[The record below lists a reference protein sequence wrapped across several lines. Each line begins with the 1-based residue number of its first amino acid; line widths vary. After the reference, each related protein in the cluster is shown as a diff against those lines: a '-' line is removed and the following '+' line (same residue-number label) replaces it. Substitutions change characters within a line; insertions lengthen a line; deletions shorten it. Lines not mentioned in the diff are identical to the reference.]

1 MMDDDI
7 RNWPCEENY
16 ITHLATRRKGDAIP
30 QGVISVNPFSSNPW
44 DFPEDSWYLFEEN
57 PNEEKWEGDVTR
69 TENGFWKWSSTVTIS
84 TESTFGF
91 RNVFEFYQGNTP
103 VGTRTGWMMYQ
114 YHGRPNREQATHAQ
128 ENISLCRLL
137 WQNMERAN
145 SSRPNNS
152 PSACA
157 DFCTS
162 EPEMITIKEA
172 REAGGNVL
180 VNVSQDSFIELK
192 DLMSSD
198 GEISELYG
206 FSDRDFL
213 EFNDILISDTAS
225 TSSENSSDMS
235 VNSED
240 YFNIGDMLRMIARDG
255 PVSAEE
261 EKDDCVSS
269 FTGPVQ
275 YDQAV
280 RDKLLK
286 EKDSIPWDKKNSTPS
301 HHLSNGSYLELRDL
315 LPSNTASTKSG
326 NLGSMRNNSCEY
338 FNAHELLR
346 DIARVDNAPVI
357 GSESVA
363 GHFENFVHPRNQ
375 ADTVVPEE
383 GPSTSANSRTGQVK
397 RNLSDRSEGASR
409 SSSSSGSSTSGSG
422 NGTSRSN
429 KSSSSKT
436 PQSKRRKSVK
446 KLAKIGKK
454 LFCFS

>member
-1 MMDDDI
+1 MMDGDI

-16 ITHLATRRKGDAIP
+16 ITYLVTRRKGDPIP

-44 DFPEDSWYLFEEN
+44 DFPDDSWFFSEEN
-57 PNEEKWEGDVTR
+57 PDEEKWEGDVRR
-69 TENGFWKWSSTVTIS
+69 TENGFWKWSGTVTIP
-84 TESTFGF
+84 TESAFGF
-91 RNVFEFYQGNTP
+91 RNIFDFYQGNMP
-103 VGTRTGWMMYQ
+103 VGTRTGWIMRQ
-114 YHGRPNREQATHAQ
+114 YHARSNREGAIHVQ

-137 WQNMERAN
+137 WQIEERGN

-152 PSACA
+152 LSACA
-157 DFCTS
+157 DFCTLI
-162 EPEMITIKEA
+162 PDMINIKEE
-172 REAGGNVL
+172 READRQVS
-180 VNVSQDSFIELK
+180 VNVSPDSFIELK

-198 GEISELYG
+198 GEISELYD

-213 EFNDILISDTAS
+213 EFNDILTSDTAS
-225 TSSENSSDMS
+225 TSSENS
-235 VNSED
+235 E
-240 YFNIGDMLRMIARDG
+240 YFNIGEMLREITREG
-255 PVSAEE
+255 PVSVEE

-275 YDQAV
+275 CKQAD
-280 RDKLLK
+280 RDKQLK
-286 EKDSIPWDKKNSTPS
+286 DKDSISWDKNNSTPN
-301 HHLSNGSYLELRDL
+301 HHLSNGSYLELIDL
-315 LPSNTASTKSG
+315 LPSDTTSTKSG

-357 GSESVA
+357 ESETVA
-363 GHFENFVHPRNQ
+363 GHFENFVHTRNQ
-375 ADTVVPEE
+375 DDNVVPEE

-397 RNLSDRSEGASR
+397 RNLSDRSERASR
-409 SSSSSGSSTSGSG
+409 SSSSSDGGSSSGSG
-422 NGTSRSN
+422 NGSPSSN

-436 PQSKRRKSVK
+436 PQSKRRKS